1 MFSLVPAPGQAS
13 FCQHLLQRRG
23 PSAVCGD
30 FSLKKVV
37 GVRRRSSFPKRAA
50 LATAVRK
57 RAHNASAALLTLCGL
72 SFLWQ
77 PVAILLAKGFRRQD
91 KVRFVPTH
99 FLPSAGTKPYAC
111 FFSLAWRTCSH
122 CPLGRKRPRDG
133 PGAPPTFCGSALRK
147 PAGVLFASASRA
159 GWACPPIA
167 RLAWRVRSVFCA
179 DVFVEDLFMVQTRA
193 EGGEAVR
200 ARPFCGF
207 AAEVWSGRLFGRC
220 FPAAGSRAPL
230 GGLSPPLCLRG
241 GSCLFGSTG
250 RRCEPRTSCRFFC
263 EGRRHVHSAA
273 APLPQG
279 GIAPPFWP
287 LTRYRPLQVGI
298 F

>member
-1 MFSLVPAPGQAS
+1 MSKTRAAGFFLLFFDSARVFNGHLFCRPFLAGWARTQFALLPIVGSRFVFARVFSGPPS
-13 FCQHLLQRRG
+13 CQH
-23 PSAVCGD
+23 
-30 FSLKKVV
+30 F
-37 GVRRRSSFPKRAA
+37 
-50 LATAVRK
+50 
-57 RAHNASAALLTLCGL
+57 SAAGCRA
-72 SFLWQ
+72 Q
-77 PVAILLAKGFRRQD
+77 VA
-91 KVRFVPTH
+91 H
-99 FLPSAGTKPYAC
+99 
-111 FFSLAWRTCSH
+111 SLR
-122 CPLGRKRPRDG
+122 
-133 PGAPPTFCGSALRK
+133 GA
-147 PAGVLFASASRA
+147 FASAPA
-159 GWACPPIA
+159 
-167 RLAWRVRSVFCA
+167 V
-179 DVFVEDLFMVQTRA
+179 
-193 EGGEAVR
+193 GEAVR

-220 FPAAGSRAPL
+220 FPATGSRAPL

>member
-1 MFSLVPAPGQAS
+1 MFSLVPAPGRAS

-37 GVRRRSSFPKRAA
+37 GVRRRSFFPKRAA

-57 RAHNASAALLTLCGL
+57 RAHNASAALPTLCGL

-77 PVAILLAKGFRRQD
+77 PAAILLAKGFRRQD
-91 KVRFVPTH
+91 KVRFVPTC
-99 FLPSAGTKPYAC
+99 FCLRREPSHTPASSLSHGGHVHIVRSAANALATALVHRRSFAGQRC
-111 FFSLAWRTCSH
+111 GNLRESCS
-122 CPLGRKRPRDG
+122 P
-133 PGAPPTFCGSALRK
+133 APPGRAEPAPQLRASLGGCALFFAPMSLLGTFLWCK
-147 PAGVLFASASRA
+147 PAPAV
-159 GWACPPIA
+159 
-167 RLAWRVRSVFCA
+167 
-179 DVFVEDLFMVQTRA
+179 
-193 EGGEAVR
+193 GEAVR

-220 FPAAGSRAPL
+220 FPAAGSRAPF
-230 GGLSPPLCLRG
+230 GGSPPFLCLRG
-241 GSCLFGSTG
+241 GRCPFGSTG